1 MLINQNGK
9 QITYLNSIIASQSQ
23 RIEFLENKL
32 ESQKP
37 TGKKAVDY
45 DPNERFARI
54 EEIAYAHYEAAK
66 APEEYRDR
74 EAPNYKIILS
84 KQQRSKRRAYRVY
97 SEFN

>member
-1 MLINQNGK
+1 MLINQSGK
-9 QITYLNSIIASQSQ
+9 QITYLNSITASQSQ

-37 TGKKAVDY
+37 TGKKAVGY

-66 APEEYRDR
+66 APKKYGDR
-74 EAPNYKIILS
+74 GVPKL
-84 KQQRSKRRAYRVY
+84 
-97 SEFN
+97 